1 MMVRRLA
8 SWRGGFDPVVLGMPA
23 RTLFPGVAFHP
34 VRPLWFAGGQTR
46 RYAAGVLRA
55 LQNTPPALVEVHNRP
70 ELALI
75 LAQRLTVPV
84 TLFLHNDP
92 QGMRGARSV
101 AERKRLL
108 ERLACV
114 VTVSEFLRSRLLEGI
129 QPIHRPRV
137 LPNCLDLREVPPSGS
152 REDLVL
158 FAGRVVADKGA
169 DVFVRACALAL
180 PQLPGWR
187 AEMIGADRFGP
198 GSPETPFMRTL
209 RPSAASAGVTMS
221 GWRPHTAVLGTMARA
236 AIVIVPSRWQE
247 PFGLTALEAMACGTA
262 LLCAP
267 RGGLAEL
274 MGDAALPIDADDPD
288 CVAAAIVAL
297 ARDPARR
304 AALGEAG
311 RLRAASYDLPRAGAA
326 LDALRRDVLAAW
338 SAGLRR
344 PI

>member
-8 SWRGGFDPVVLGMPA
+8 SWRGGFEPVVLGMPA

-34 VRPLWFAGGQTR
+34 VRPLWLAGGQTR

-55 LQNTPPALVEVHNRP
+55 LQGTPPAIVEVHNRP

-75 LAQRLTVPV
+75 LARRLTVPV

-92 QGMRGARSV
+92 QGMRGARTV

-114 VTVSEFLRSRLLEGI
+114 VTVSEFLRCRLLEGI
-129 QPIHRPRV
+129 EPSRMPPV
-137 LPNCLDLREVPPSGS
+137 LPNCLDLREVPAPGP
-152 REDLVL
+152 REDVVL

-169 DVFVRACALAL
+169 DVFVRACSLAL

-198 GSPETPFMRTL
+198 TSPETPFMRAL
-209 RPSAASAGVTMS
+209 RPPADSAGVRMS
-221 GWRPHTAVLGTMARA
+221 GWRPHAAVLGAMARA
-236 AIVIVPSRWQE
+236 AMVVVPSRWQE

-267 RGGLAEL
+267 RGGLAEV
-274 MGDAALPIDADDPD
+274 MGDAALPIDPDDAES
-288 CVAAAIVAL
+288 VAAAIVAL
-297 ARDPARR
+297 ARNPARR
-304 AALGEAG
+304 AELGEAG
-311 RLRAASYDLPRAGAA
+311 RLRAATYDLSRAGAS

-338 SAGLRR
+338 PARPRR